1 MSSPKHPLQE
11 GSFDPLA
18 LLRRSRGSG
27 NSDVRTIMLRMLWL
41 RQRVPEA
48 RVETTLVSI
57 DDRAVVMSATIAL
70 PDGGQGSGHSAVL
83 IDAETGP
90 GAAVESA
97 ETQAIGRAL
106 DVLGYVVTES
116 SSSEP
121 SATGD
126 RPPAPS
132 PQPITREERRS
143 DPPGH
148 VQALRQMKNRDRP
161 QLVPSPQEPTPIGPY
176 PEVQEAATEPVES
189 RAEPSQDPESV
200 DARTEPSL
208 EPEPAPPTPN
218 AEPASD
224 DTEEPELEDISWT
237 AFWDW
242 ARSTYQMKSRGQ
254 LEEML
259 GQPVGNKTP
268 GALRLLLITHFAGA
282 GDDESSPD
290 A

>member
-1 MSSPKHPLQE
+1 
-11 GSFDPLA
+11 
-18 LLRRSRGSG
+18 
-27 NSDVRTIMLRMLWL
+27 MLRMLWL

-48 RVETTLVSI
+48 RVETALVSI
-57 DDRAVVMSATIAL
+57 DDRAVVMSAMITL
-70 PDGGQGSGHSAVL
+70 PDGGQGSGHSAML
-83 IDAETGP
+83 IDAESGL

-121 SATGD
+121 SAPDD
-126 RPPAPS
+126 RRAATS
-132 PQPITREERRS
+132 PQPITREERRP

-161 QLVPSPQEPTPIGPY
+161 QLVPQPQEPTPIGPY
-176 PEVQEAATEPVES
+176 PEMQEATTEEPES
-189 RAEPSQDPESV
+189 RAEPSQQPASV
-200 DARTEPSL
+200 DARKEPSQ
-208 EPEPAPPTPN
+208 EPEPAPSPAGSGTP
-218 AEPASD
+218 PD
-224 DTEEPELEDISWT
+224 DGEEPELEDISWT

-254 LEEML
+254 LEEIL

-268 GALRLLLITHFAGA
+268 GALRLLLITHFAGD
-282 GDDESSPD
+282 GIDESSPD

>member
-1 MSSPKHPLQE
+1 MAPPRHPLQE

-18 LLRRSRGSG
+18 LLRRSRGQG

-48 RVETTLVSI
+48 RVETALVSI
-57 DDRAVVMSATIAL
+57 DDHTVVMSAAISL
-70 PDGGQGSGHSAVL
+70 PDGGQGSGHAAMR

-106 DVLGYVVTES
+106 DILGYVVTES
-116 SSSEP
+116 SSEP
-121 SATGD
+121 SASDD
-126 RPPAPS
+126 RRPATS
-132 PQPITREERRS
+132 PQPITRDERRP

-176 PEVQEAATEPVES
+176 PEMQEATTKEPES
-189 RAEPSQDPESV
+189 RAEPSQQPASADV
-200 DARTEPSL
+200 RTEPSQ
-208 EPEPAPPTPN
+208 ESESVPHIPHTG
-218 AEPASD
+218 PASD
-224 DTEEPELEDISWT
+224 DSDEPEMEDISWT

-254 LEEML
+254 LEEIL

-268 GALRLLLITHFAGA
+268 GALRLLLITHFAGNTT
-282 GDDESSPD
+282 DESSPD